1 MTTINSDQ
9 AEHII
14 TMILEN
20 IAANDKIRLKILSD
34 IDLDEVMFTKFIE
47 NVSISCDDVYL
58 DWSIVLKASSP
69 IRL

>member
-58 DWSIVLKASSP
+58 D
-69 IRL
+69 

>member
-1 MTTINSDQ
+1 MTIINSDQ

-58 DWSIVLKASSP
+58 D
-69 IRL
+69 